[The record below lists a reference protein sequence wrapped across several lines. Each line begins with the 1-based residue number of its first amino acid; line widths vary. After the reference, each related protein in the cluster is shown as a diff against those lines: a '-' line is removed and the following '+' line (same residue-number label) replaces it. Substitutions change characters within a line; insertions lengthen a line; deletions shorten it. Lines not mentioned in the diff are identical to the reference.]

1 MKTDQNAPI
10 NNKVTII
17 ILEGKRACLY
27 IHISLY

>member
-17 ILEGKRACLY
+17 IVDKVSEPVY
-27 IHISLY
+27 IFI

>member
-17 ILEGKRACLY
+17 ILDKVSEPVY
-27 IHISLY
+27 IFI